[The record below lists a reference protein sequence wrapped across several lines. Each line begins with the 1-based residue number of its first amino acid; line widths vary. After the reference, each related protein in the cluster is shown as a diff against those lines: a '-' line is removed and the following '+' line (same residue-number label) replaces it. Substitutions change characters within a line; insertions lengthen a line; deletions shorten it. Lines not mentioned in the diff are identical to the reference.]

1 VSEHQPHDG
10 ASTQPV
16 PLDPSSP
23 YAARGPQ
30 AHGGGDP
37 EAVAGTGS
45 GAADDDV
52 EVLEDPGTD
61 GAEPVE
67 PAPPGEPRG
76 VRPGDP
82 AGGSE
87 PGVDRP
93 AVDMEP
99 SLGAPGID
107 EASEARAVPASS
119 GPPGAGPAAGEP
131 PSDEATSVH
140 AAQADLPSLAGQ
152 VAAAS
157 LEAMVVHVPD
167 LDVAEKATNGAA
179 EADQAAS
186 QDGGGAGAAVPVER
200 IESATEAILFV
211 ADRPVTTAELA
222 QVLGVPQPVALA
234 ALEDLRTQVDNQRR
248 GFELR
253 EIAGGWRLY
262 TREEF
267 APYVEAYIL
276 DGQQARLTQAA
287 LETLAVVAYRQ
298 PVTRS
303 RISAIRGVSV
313 DGVIRT
319 LLTRGLIEECGSEP
333 ETGGLL
339 YRTTPLFLEKLG
351 LQSLEELPS
360 LAPLLPELDT
370 VEDVAPST

>member
-1 VSEHQPHDG
+1 
-10 ASTQPV
+10 V
-16 PLDPSSP
+16 P
-23 YAARGPQ
+23 
-30 AHGGGDP
+30 
-37 EAVAGTGS
+37 
-45 GAADDDV
+45 
-52 EVLEDPGTD
+52 
-61 GAEPVE
+61 
-67 PAPPGEPRG
+67 
-76 VRPGDP
+76 
-82 AGGSE
+82 
-87 PGVDRP
+87 
-93 AVDMEP
+93 
-99 SLGAPGID
+99 
-107 EASEARAVPASS
+107 RA
-119 GPPGAGPAAGEP
+119 
-131 PSDEATSVH
+131 
-140 AAQADLPSLAGQ
+140 
-152 VAAAS
+152 
-157 LEAMVVHVPD
+157 
-167 LDVAEKATNGAA
+167 AA
-179 EADQAAS
+179 EAALTTLRADV
-186 QDGGGAGAAVPVER
+186 DG
-200 IESATEAILFV
+200 
-211 ADRPVTTAELA
+211 
-222 QVLGVPQPVALA
+222 
-234 ALEDLRTQVDNQRR
+234 QRR

-262 TREEF
+262 TRDEF